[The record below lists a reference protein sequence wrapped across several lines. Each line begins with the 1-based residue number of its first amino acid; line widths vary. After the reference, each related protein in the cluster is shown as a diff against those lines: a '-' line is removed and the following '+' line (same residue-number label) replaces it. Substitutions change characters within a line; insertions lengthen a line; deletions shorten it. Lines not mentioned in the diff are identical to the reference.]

1 MLSEHAMRLVALVT
15 LALAVSTSALPRT
28 ASECDFERNQ
38 KKAQRRDNNDANN
51 GDPQCSLSK
60 INEYAHIF
68 HRAYTIHL
76 ALDERVICSNFAQD
90 GQADGQVPSLTSTN
104 NFINF
109 CLTVDLPLT
118 NGQLLKG
125 GSCNPAPMG
134 VIPPSTNMP
143 SSKFVTPANLDAVK
157 ANMPFEIRMAIKHLD
172 AGHFANPDTN
182 YYAAPQQLNDQKDV
196 IGHTH
201 FVIEQ
206 LSSINTMT
214 VSDPTNFAYF
224 KGVNTP
230 ADENGQVSVN
240 VTDGLPEGVY
250 KLSSINTSSNHA
262 PVNVPVAQRGVLD
275 DQVYVG
281 GRNPLDLNLFH

>member
-1 MLSEHAMRLVALVT
+1 MRLITLVAL
-15 LALAVSTSALPRT
+15 ALVMSTSALPRT
-28 ASECDFERNQ
+28 ASENDLKRNQ
-38 KKAQRRDNNDANN
+38 KKAQRRDGGDA
-51 GDPQCSLSK
+51 QCSLSK
-60 INEYAHIF
+60 VNEYSHIF
-68 HRAYTIHL
+68 HQAYTIHL
-76 ALDERVICSNFAQD
+76 ALDKRVICSNFAQD
-90 GQADGQVPSLTSTN
+90 GQANATEGQVPSLTSKN

-118 NGQLLKG
+118 NGQQLKG
-125 GSCNPAPMG
+125 GSCNPTPMG

-157 ANMPFEIRMAIKHLD
+157 ANTPFEIKMAIKHLD
-172 AGHFANPDTN
+172 TGYFVNPDTN
-182 YYAAPQQLNDQKDV
+182 FFAAPQQLNDQKDI

-214 VSDPTNFAYF
+214 VSDPTNFAFF

-250 KLSSINTSSNHA
+250 KLSSINTSANHA
-262 PVNVPVAQRGVLD
+262 PVNVPIAERGVLD

-281 GRNPLDLNLFH
+281 GRNALDLNSSH